1 MNTLQAELP
10 PLKIKVNAPEKK
22 NKTKQKSNNTDPE
35 MLDSPDLFEPQT
47 HSGNH
52 FLSAQI
58 PIKEEIQDDE
68 SEASFLSAQ
77 SSAQSF
83 IKKEIQDDESEASFL
98 SAQSFIKKEIQDD
111 ESEASAAAGEYI
123 KEVALAEAM
132 VSPVWPGQASLFKV
146 LGDFKDSAFKVSD
159 PHL

>member
-1 MNTLQAELP
+1 MQAELP

-83 IKKEIQDDESEASFL
+83 IKKEIQDDESEAS
-98 SAQSFIKKEIQDD
+98 
-111 ESEASAAAGEYI
+111 AAAGEYI

-132 VSPVWPGQASLFKV
+132 VSPVWPGQASLPKV
-146 LGDFKDSAFKVSD
+146 LSDSKDSDVKVS
-159 PHL
+159 

>member
-1 MNTLQAELP
+1 MQAELP

-35 MLDSPDLFEPQT
+35 MLDSPDLFESQT

-52 FLSAQI
+52 ILSAQI

-83 IKKEIQDDESEASFL
+83 IKKEIQDDESEASV
-98 SAQSFIKKEIQDD
+98 
-111 ESEASAAAGEYI
+111 AAGEYI

-132 VSPVWPGQASLFKV
+132 VSPVWPGQASLPKV
-146 LGDFKDSAFKVSD
+146 LSVSKSNSKDLGFTKGFYGKLTTFVKNHMLF
-159 PHL
+159 PFP

>member
-22 NKTKQKSNNTDPE
+22 NKTKQKSNNADPE

-52 FLSAQI
+52 FLSAQNS
-58 PIKEEIQDDE
+58 IKEEIQDDE

-83 IKKEIQDDESEASFL
+83 IKKEIQDDESEASV
-98 SAQSFIKKEIQDD
+98 
-111 ESEASAAAGEYI
+111 AAGEYI

-132 VSPVWPGQASLFKV
+132 VSPVWPGQASLPKV
-146 LGDFKDSAFKVSD
+146 LSDSKDSGFRVS
-159 PHL
+159 

>member
-1 MNTLQAELP
+1 MQAELP

-52 FLSAQI
+52 FLSAQNS
-58 PIKEEIQDDE
+58 IKEEIQDDE

-77 SSAQSF
+77 NSAQS
-83 IKKEIQDDESEASFL
+83 

-132 VSPVWPGQASLFKV
+132 VSPVWPGQASLPKV
-146 LGDFKDSAFKVSD
+146 LSVSKTNSKDLGFTKGFYGKLTTFVKNHMLF
-159 PHL
+159 PFP

>member
-1 MNTLQAELP
+1 MQAELP

-83 IKKEIQDDESEASFL
+83 IKKEIQDDESEASV
-98 SAQSFIKKEIQDD
+98 
-111 ESEASAAAGEYI
+111 AAGEYI

-132 VSPVWPGQASLFKV
+132 VSPVWPGQASLPKA
-146 LGDFKDSAFKVSD
+146 LSDSKDSGFRVS
-159 PHL
+159 

>member
-1 MNTLQAELP
+1 MQAELP

-52 FLSAQI
+52 FLSAQNS
-58 PIKEEIQDDE
+58 IKEEIQDDE

-77 SSAQSF
+77 NSAQS
-83 IKKEIQDDESEASFL
+83 

-132 VSPVWPGQASLFKV
+132 VSPVWPGQASLPKV
-146 LGDFKDSAFKVSD
+146 LSVSKSNSKDLGFTKGFYGKLTTLVKNHMLF
-159 PHL
+159 PFP

>member
-1 MNTLQAELP
+1 MQAELP

-83 IKKEIQDDESEASFL
+83 IKKEIQDDESEASV
-98 SAQSFIKKEIQDD
+98 
-111 ESEASAAAGEYI
+111 AAGEYI
-123 KEVALAEAM
+123 KEVALAE
-132 VSPVWPGQASLFKV
+132 SDS
-146 LGDFKDSAFKVSD
+146 KDSGFRVS
-159 PHL
+159 

>member
-1 MNTLQAELP
+1 MQAELP

-58 PIKEEIQDDE
+58 PVKEEIQDDE

-77 SSAQSF
+77 S
-83 IKKEIQDDESEASFL
+83 

-132 VSPVWPGQASLFKV
+132 VSPVWPGQASLPKV
-146 LGDFKDSAFKVSD
+146 LSARKSNSKDLGFTVLLFN
-159 PHL
+159 PGLI

>member
-1 MNTLQAELP
+1 MTIKTFFNNLNTVQAELP

-68 SEASFLSAQ
+68 SEASV
-77 SSAQSF
+77 
-83 IKKEIQDDESEASFL
+83 
-98 SAQSFIKKEIQDD
+98 
-111 ESEASAAAGEYI
+111 AAGKYI

-132 VSPVWPGQASLFKV
+132 VSPVWPGQASLSKV
-146 LGDFKDSAFKVSD
+146 HNDSNDSGFTVS
-159 PHL
+159 

>member
-1 MNTLQAELP
+1 MQPELP

-22 NKTKQKSNNTDPE
+22 NKTKQKSNSTVPE

-68 SEASFLSAQ
+68 SEASV
-77 SSAQSF
+77 
-83 IKKEIQDDESEASFL
+83 
-98 SAQSFIKKEIQDD
+98 
-111 ESEASAAAGEYI
+111 AAGEYI

-132 VSPVWPGQASLFKV
+132 VSPVWPGQASLPKV
-146 LGDFKDSAFKVSD
+146 LSDSKDSGFRVS
-159 PHL
+159 